1 MYNEHFKLPIYYNDK
16 KVKLKQNIID
26 NLELVKTVDS
36 SCNSIYSYYVNN
48 SNELSTN
55 VINQI
60 SEYYTTDTD
69 FLKDNQTL
77 FKTYNKSSDANIT
90 KYSDY
95 TNILSVWNNIKSNT
109 EFKEKYH
116 YITWSMFNFLNT
128 SDIFLQWLTIA
139 NMSSPFISLIMPI
152 IMMIIPLI
160 FLKLRGVNI
169 SINQYVNILKCIPQS
184 NNIMTL
190 CSSGNIHDKIY
201 PCVSIG
207 FYIFSFYQNIMLSI
221 NSYKNIINI
230 HKYLKEVELYLEYT
244 VNSMT
249 NYLAYSQNL
258 PTFKEFNN
266 VVNDKIQ
273 ILTDLKNKLQKISD
287 MSFFNF
293 TKIFEIGYVLK
304 CFYELYENK
313 IYNDAIMYSFGF
325 NGYVDCVEGLV
336 FNIKNGHINFC
347 EFIDNSKKMVF
358 KNSYHASLK
367 NDKHVKN
374 TIKFNKNMIL
384 SGPNA
389 SGKTTLLKNTLINII
404 CSQQFGC
411 GFYEDAKIHPFK
423 YLHCYLNI
431 PDTSGRDSLFQ
442 AEARRCKEILDT
454 IDANKKDTHF
464 CAFDEIYSG
473 TNPEEAVA
481 TAASFLTY
489 LNKNK
494 NVSYILTTHFLKVCK
509 KLKNNKNIL
518 NCNMHTIAYANDVK
532 YTYSLKK
539 GISKIKGGVN
549 VLKQLNYPSE
559 IIQNAI

>member
-1 MYNEHFKLPIYYNDK
+1 
-16 KVKLKQNIID
+16 
-26 NLELVKTVDS
+26 
-36 SCNSIYSYYVNN
+36 
-48 SNELSTN
+48 
-55 VINQI
+55 
-60 SEYYTTDTD
+60 
-69 FLKDNQTL
+69 
-77 FKTYNKSSDANIT
+77 
-90 KYSDY
+90 
-95 TNILSVWNNIKSNT
+95 
-109 EFKEKYH
+109 
-116 YITWSMFNFLNT
+116 
-128 SDIFLQWLTIA
+128 
-139 NMSSPFISLIMPI
+139 
-152 IMMIIPLI
+152 
-160 FLKLRGVNI
+160 
-169 SINQYVNILKCIPQS
+169 
-184 NNIMTL
+184 
-190 CSSGNIHDKIY
+190 
-201 PCVSIG
+201 
-207 FYIFSFYQNIMLSI
+207 
-221 NSYKNIINI
+221 
-230 HKYLKEVELYLEYT
+230 
-244 VNSMT
+244 
-249 NYLAYSQNL
+249 
-258 PTFKEFNN
+258 
-266 VVNDKIQ
+266 
-273 ILTDLKNKLQKISD
+273 
-287 MSFFNF
+287 
-293 TKIFEIGYVLK
+293 
-304 CFYELYENK
+304 
-313 IYNDAIMYSFGF
+313 MYSFGF

-411 GFYEDAKIHPFK
+411 GFYEDAKVHPFK

-454 IDANKKDTHF
+454 IDANKEDTHF

>member
-26 NLELVKTVDS
+26 DLELVKTVDS

-139 NMSSPFISLIMPI
+139 NISSPFISLIMPI

-160 FLKLRGVNI
+160 FLKLRGVNM

-184 NNIMTL
+184 NNIMKL
-190 CSSGNIHDKIY
+190 CTSGNIHDKIY
-201 PCVSIG
+201 PCLSIG

-411 GFYEDAKIHPFK
+411 GFYEDAKVHPFK

-454 IDANKKDTHF
+454 IDANKGDTHF

-481 TAASFLTY
+481 TASSFLTY

>member
-26 NLELVKTVDS
+26 DLELVKTVDA

-55 VINQI
+55 MINQI

-69 FLKDNQTL
+69 FLKDNQSL
-77 FKTYNKSSDANIT
+77 FKTYNKLSDAKIT

-116 YITWSMFNFLNT
+116 YITWNVFNFLNT

-139 NMSSPFISLIMPI
+139 NISSPFISLITPI

-184 NNIMTL
+184 NNIMKL

-258 PTFKEFNN
+258 STFKEFNN

-325 NGYVDCVEGLV
+325 NGYLDCVEGLV

-358 KNSYHASLK
+358 NNSYHASLK

-374 TIKFNKNMIL
+374 IIKFNKNMIL

-411 GFYEDAKIHPFK
+411 GFYEDAKVHPFK

-454 IDANKKDTHF
+454 INAN
-464 CAFDEIYSG
+464 
-473 TNPEEAVA
+473 
-481 TAASFLTY
+481 
-489 LNKNK
+489 
-494 NVSYILTTHFLKVCK
+494 
-509 KLKNNKNIL
+509 
-518 NCNMHTIAYANDVK
+518 
-532 YTYSLKK
+532 
-539 GISKIKGGVN
+539 
-549 VLKQLNYPSE
+549 
-559 IIQNAI
+559 

>member
-1 MYNEHFKLPIYYNDK
+1 
-16 KVKLKQNIID
+16 
-26 NLELVKTVDS
+26 
-36 SCNSIYSYYVNN
+36 
-48 SNELSTN
+48 
-55 VINQI
+55 
-60 SEYYTTDTD
+60 
-69 FLKDNQTL
+69 
-77 FKTYNKSSDANIT
+77 
-90 KYSDY
+90 
-95 TNILSVWNNIKSNT
+95 
-109 EFKEKYH
+109 
-116 YITWSMFNFLNT
+116 
-128 SDIFLQWLTIA
+128 
-139 NMSSPFISLIMPI
+139 
-152 IMMIIPLI
+152 MMIIPLI
-160 FLKLRGVNI
+160 FLKLRGVNM

-184 NNIMTL
+184 NNIMKL
-190 CSSGNIHDKIY
+190 CTSGNIHDKIY
-201 PCVSIG
+201 PCLSIG

-411 GFYEDAKIHPFK
+411 GFYEDAKVHPFK

-454 IDANKKDTHF
+454 IDANKEDTHF

-518 NCNMHTIAYANDVK
+518 NCNMHTISYANDVK